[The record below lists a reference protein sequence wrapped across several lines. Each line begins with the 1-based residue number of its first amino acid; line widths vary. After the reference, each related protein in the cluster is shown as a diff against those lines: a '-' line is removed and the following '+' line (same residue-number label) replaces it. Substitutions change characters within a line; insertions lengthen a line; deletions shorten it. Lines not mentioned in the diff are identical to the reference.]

1 MVKICNV
8 EQKDQNILPKKTTH
22 YMKTHL
28 FVITDALLAADAWSL
43 ALPPVLV
50 VEPDRP
56 RSRTLN
62 TIGCDIPSIRLHLP
76 WCSFT
81 ASTSKL
87 APELAALLAA
97 VLARLKRECCCR
109 DLIFSVPLSA
119 PETELLLRTPSFLSI
134 CNTAVSL
141 DVIWRHLDIS
151 SQTSK
156 QRDYLCNSVIVNL
169 SFDSR

>member
-1 MVKICNV
+1 MVICNV

-62 TIGCDIPSIRLHLP
+62 TIGCDIPSIR
-76 WCSFT
+76 
-81 ASTSKL
+81 STSRG
-87 APELAALLAA
+87 AASPPPRQSWPPSWRRCWRRCWRGWRGSAA
-97 VLARLKRECCCR
+97 AAT
-109 DLIFSVPLSA
+109 S
-119 PETELLLRTPSFLSI
+119 
-134 CNTAVSL
+134 
-141 DVIWRHLDIS
+141 S
-151 SQTSK
+151 SQFRSPRRK
-156 QRDYLCNSVIVNL
+156 QNYCSGRRASSPSATQQSAWTLYGGT
-169 SFDSR
+169 